1 MRCLSS
7 MITSIGSNP
16 YFLVLPCLLFMDYIS
31 VTKIYFLSIFSFCPI
46 AVFEEIGVKHRVLKE
61 MEAVIP
67 EHCIFASNTSA
78 IPISKIAEGAK
89 RPERV
94 IGMHYFSPVPLM
106 PLLEIITHTGTAPEV
121 ITFTTY

>member
-1 MRCLSS
+1 
-7 MITSIGSNP
+7 
-16 YFLVLPCLLFMDYIS
+16 
-31 VTKIYFLSIFSFCPI
+31 
-46 AVFEEIGVKHRVLKE
+46 
-61 MEAVIP
+61 MEDVIP

-121 ITFTTY
+121 RTYWEIEYIVCFTSTPFSIYFPYYFLRKMAYMI

>member
-1 MRCLSS
+1 
-7 MITSIGSNP
+7 
-16 YFLVLPCLLFMDYIS
+16 
-31 VTKIYFLSIFSFCPI
+31 
-46 AVFEEIGVKHRVLKE
+46 
-61 MEAVIP
+61 MEDVIP

-121 ITFTTY
+121 RAYWEIEYIVCFTSTPFSIYFPYYFQWKMAYMI

>member
-1 MRCLSS
+1 M
-7 MITSIGSNP
+7 
-16 YFLVLPCLLFMDYIS
+16 
-31 VTKIYFLSIFSFCPI
+31 
-46 AVFEEIGVKHRVLKE
+46 KHRVLKE
-61 MEAVIP
+61 MEDVIP

-121 ITFTTY
+121 RAYWEIEYIVCFYFNTIFHLFSLLFSMEKGIHDMKNFYYT